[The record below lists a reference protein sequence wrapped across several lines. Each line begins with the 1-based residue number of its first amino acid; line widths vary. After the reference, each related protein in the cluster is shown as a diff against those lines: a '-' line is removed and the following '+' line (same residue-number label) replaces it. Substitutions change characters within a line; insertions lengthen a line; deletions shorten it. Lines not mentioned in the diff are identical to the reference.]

1 MRLFAAL
8 DFDAA
13 ARDAITSGQAIIRAA
28 VDLDLRWVQPSQL
41 HLTLVFLGEIPDSRA
56 DAVVR
61 SFQEP
66 VSLPAFEV
74 VLAGLGVFPPRGAP
88 RAVWIGVRE
97 GESLLRALHG
107 EVVRRMREA
116 GVGVEAEEGG
126 YRPHLTLAR
135 FRRSRP
141 ADRDAILRQTVF
153 ERGIRQKIDHATLY
167 QSELSSGPPR
177 YVERARA
184 NLTST

>member
-8 DFDAA
+8 DLDAPA
-13 ARDAITSGQAIIRAA
+13 CDAIASGQASIRAA
-28 VDLDLRWVQPSQL
+28 VDFELRWVQPAQL
-41 HLTLVFLGEIPDSRA
+41 HLTLLFLGEIADSRV

-61 SFQEP
+61 SFQGSVP
-66 VSLPAFEV
+66 LPAFEIA
-74 VLAGLGVFPPRGAP
+74 LAGLGVFPPRGAP
-88 RAVWIGVRE
+88 KAVWIGVRE
-97 GESLLRALHG
+97 NEPQLQALHG
-107 EVVRRMREA
+107 EVARRVREA
-116 GVGVEAEEGG
+116 GVGVDAEEGA

-135 FRRSRP
+135 FKRSRP
-141 ADRDAILRQTVF
+141 ADRHVILRQTVF